1 MKREDIEIMAPV
13 GSYES
18 LMAAVQAG
26 AGSVYFGVEHLNMR
40 ARSAN
45 HFTLDD
51 LKEIARR
58 CGEASVKTYLTLNT
72 EVFDEEFDSLLHIL
86 TVAREAGISAVI
98 SADTAVIQK
107 CRELGIEVHMS
118 TQVNITN
125 YEAVKF
131 YSQFADVMVLARE
144 MNLGRVSNIAQKNS

>member
-1 MKREDIEIMAPV
+1 MRRENIEIMAPV

-18 LMAAVQAG
+18 LIGAIQAG

-58 CGEASVKTYLTLNT
+58 CAEVGVKTYLTLNT
-72 EVFDEEFDSLLHIL
+72 EVFDEEFDTLQHIL
-86 TVAREAGISAVI
+86 TTAREAGISAVI
-98 SADTAVIQK
+98 AADTAVIQK
-107 CRELGIEVHMS
+107 CRELGIE
-118 TQVNITN
+118 
-125 YEAVKF
+125 
-131 YSQFADVMVLARE
+131 
-144 MNLGRVSNIAQKNS
+144 